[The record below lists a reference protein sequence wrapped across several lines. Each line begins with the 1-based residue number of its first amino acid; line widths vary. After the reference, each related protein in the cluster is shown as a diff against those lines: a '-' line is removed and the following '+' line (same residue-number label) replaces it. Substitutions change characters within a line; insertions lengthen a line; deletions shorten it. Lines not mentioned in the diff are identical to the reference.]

1 MALPSKCD
9 VDQLVSGLVEAAGS
23 YSDTA
28 DLDGHVARAQ
38 IISKA
43 KDLIRAVV
51 SPIMAPNYHGLN
63 VSDAA
68 DHQYRCFFSKL
79 AVQPIAVC
87 CIIHATQC
95 FLFWLL
101 VQFTGGWQK
110 SSGS

>member
-28 DLDGHVARAQ
+28 DLNGHVARAQ

-63 VSDAA
+63 VSDTTDHHCRCSSSRLAA
-68 DHQYRCFFSKL
+68 
-79 AVQPIAVC
+79 QPFAVC
-87 CIIHATQC
+87 RIVHIAQY
-95 FLFWLL
+95 FLF
-101 VQFTGGWQK
+101 
-110 SSGS
+110 

>member
-28 DLDGHVARAQ
+28 DLDGHVARAE

-63 VSDAA
+63 VSDVT
-68 DHQYRCFFSKL
+68 DQPFLPFSLK
-79 AVQPIAVC
+79 ASG
-87 CIIHATQC
+87 ATIRSYPC
-95 FLFWLL
+95 RPMLSVLMPC
-101 VQFTGGWQK
+101 TIYM
-110 SSGS
+110 SMI